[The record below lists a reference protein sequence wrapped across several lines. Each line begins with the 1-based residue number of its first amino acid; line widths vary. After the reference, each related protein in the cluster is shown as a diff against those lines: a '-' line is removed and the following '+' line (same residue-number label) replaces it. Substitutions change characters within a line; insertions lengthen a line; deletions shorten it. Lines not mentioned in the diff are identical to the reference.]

1 MTIPACFICAH
12 FYSLEIEYRGQK
24 IIIVILTDTK
34 RRTAADDPPT
44 NK

>member
-24 IIIVILTDTK
+24 IIIVITDTK